1 MLLVRHLFRNGVG
14 ESSIHLV
21 VVFPVRRAKRRTGMR
36 HMTERPQTFIGK
48 AVIVSLLFFRIE
60 PDATERI
67 ARIVRRNLQPVMT
80 VYGFSV
86 SISASLRHPGS
97 IAGAKYRLKC
107 RNQTTGWNLNR
118 DSAALPAVN
127 VRLTIGD
134 DKQTAAIQF
143 RADMVG
149 EPFRSPQRFVR
160 I

>member
-1 MLLVRHLFRNGVG
+1 MLLVRHFFRDCIG

-21 VVFPVRRAKRRTGMR
+21 VVFPVRGAKCRASMG

-48 AVIVSLLFFRIE
+48 AVVISFLFFRAE

-67 ARIVRRNLQPVMT
+67 ARIVWRNLQPVMT

-86 SISASLRHPGS
+86 SISAALRHPGS
-97 IAGAKYRLKC
+97 MAGAKYRFKGC
-107 RNQTTGWNLNR
+107 NQTAGWNRNR

-134 DKQTAAIQF
+134 HKQAAAIQL

-149 EPFRSPQRFVR
+149 EPFCGPQ
-160 I
+160 